1 MSVSLGIIV
10 VVLIG
15 VLIEDRFR
23 FGPATVMIRR
33 K

>member
-1 MSVSLGIIV
+1 MTALISIII

-23 FGPATVMIRR
+23 FGPAMVTVRR